1 MVALTRTSQSSTG
14 RAPVDR
20 QIGSA
25 VVAGLAL
32 ALLAGCSGS
41 GSEPASTPSASNAS
55 SPTSSSPAVDP
66 EVQKAIDAYEAF
78 DRASNKALENPV
90 EKGESLT
97 QEADFRKWSFDP
109 VESETIVFLHVLAS
123 YDAEFRGS
131 EPQSHVKV
139 DEVSLNG
146 SPYPLV
152 KLIDCHVPQGLFVP
166 YNRETGKRL
175 KLAGAQDL
183 EEPYRS
189 DIEVINVKGRWGVRS
204 AVAQHEA
211 HVSPEVGDRGLPDVL
226 GSARKRCNGG
236 CQRAS
241 RRQRGSDMLR
251 KLALLHCGRSI
262 QGSRTAQGGFARW
275 GQLQGGRSAHKKPKY
290 ISRSL

>member
-1 MVALTRTSQSSTG
+1 M
-14 RAPVDR
+14 
-20 QIGSA
+20 
-25 VVAGLAL
+25 
-32 ALLAGCSGS
+32 
-41 GSEPASTPSASNAS
+41 
-55 SPTSSSPAVDP
+55 
-66 EVQKAIDAYEAF
+66 QKAIDAYEAF

-204 AVAQHEA
+204 AVAQHE
-211 HVSPEVGDRGLPDVL
+211 GT
-226 GSARKRCNGG
+226 
-236 CQRAS
+236 CQ
-241 RRQRGSDMLR
+241 
-251 KLALLHCGRSI
+251 
-262 QGSRTAQGGFARW
+262 
-275 GQLQGGRSAHKKPKY
+275 P
-290 ISRSL
+290 